1 MSEHTPPAFDRLDPL
16 SIDDLLSTEEIAIR
30 DTVRTMLADR
40 VQPHV
45 ANWFEAGKVEEPR
58 ELIRAFGEG
67 VDEWGVEPRRHG
79 HR

>member
-1 MSEHTPPAFDRLDPL
+1 MSEHRPPAFDRLDPL

-45 ANWFEAGKVEEPR
+45 AGWFESGIGR
-58 ELIRAFGEG
+58 RAA
-67 VDEWGVEPRRHG
+67 
-79 HR
+79 